1 MASSPQALVFRVLRY
16 GTNTNTDRIT
26 AISGDIMMRHGY
38 PRHQL
43 YPSQPYL
50 EPVPHDPWGQMASSQ
65 HVVLFRVLRYANK
78 TTTTMITAISCQIV
92 MLHVWLCQGY
102 AS

>member
-26 AISGDIMMRHGY
+26 AITGDIVMLHGY

-50 EPVPHDPWGQMASSQ
+50 EPVPHDPWRQMASSQ

-78 TTTTMITAISCQIV
+78 TTTTMITAISCKIV
-92 MLHVWLCQGY
+92 MRHVWLC
-102 AS
+102 

>member
-16 GTNTNTDRIT
+16 ATNTNTNRIT
-26 AISGDIMMRHGY
+26 AISGDIVMRHGY

-65 HVVLFRVLRYANK
+65 HAVLFRVRRYATNI
-78 TTTTMITAISCQIV
+78 TPTMITAISCKIV
-92 MLHVWLCQGY
+92 MRHVWLC
-102 AS
+102 